1 MILGRQIRR
10 IRRARA
16 TQNLN
21 DCVKAEYLG
30 GVRMLSKKHLRH
42 GAHRHLAFDE
52 SGGAIAVIVHCHGGW
67 IIKDP
72 KAAALLFQ
80 AIGEFDVFPGSLF
93 EITIKALG
101 PPIFDNRSLYR
112 YVCGIEESPIEIRIR
127 HEVGIAELLAPVTLD
142 MAHDE
147 VHESLI
153 VVGPDNLA
161 QYRDI
166 I

>member
-10 IRRARA
+10 IRRSRA

-21 DCVKAEYLG
+21 NCVKAEYLG

-72 KAAALLFQ
+72 QAAALLFP
-80 AIGEFDVFPGSLF
+80 A
-93 EITIKALG
+93 
-101 PPIFDNRSLYR
+101 
-112 YVCGIEESPIEIRIR
+112 
-127 HEVGIAELLAPVTLD
+127 IAELNVSPPSFFENTIKPLAPPTF
-142 MAHDE
+142 
-147 VHESLI
+147 
-153 VVGPDNLA
+153 P
-161 QYRDI
+161 
-166 I
+166 